1 MCLQRRLR
9 LWKRSHI
16 LDTLGLLSGWILFI
30 FKVVNPWSGECLFG
44 KSKVDGFIWKTS
56 QERRLPR
63 GICGYGSNLQFYV
76 LLQDFYSVHGEKNIN
91 MGPWSTPFL
100 SHHHVSMASTT
111 ICIWKWTFSQG
122 CSKLLWANCSHKTA
136 KLNWSFYPFTQ
147 FHPVPK
153 SHGPSAAIDRVTG
166 RCGAG
171 LFDERSTSQRGL
183 GLQGQGPDSE
193 VLESNTQTSPN
204 WSTLRLRLRVLQN
217 PGATRCRSFLAVGLR
232 NVAFRTWGSE
242 VRSRR
247 RHTASKMVTC
257 GAAGY
262 VGDVGFGLWL

>member
-1 MCLQRRLR
+1 
-9 LWKRSHI
+9 
-16 LDTLGLLSGWILFI
+16 
-30 FKVVNPWSGECLFG
+30 
-44 KSKVDGFIWKTS
+44 
-56 QERRLPR
+56 
-63 GICGYGSNLQFYV
+63 
-76 LLQDFYSVHGEKNIN
+76 
-91 MGPWSTPFL
+91 
-100 SHHHVSMASTT
+100 VSMASTA

-122 CSKLLWANCSHKTA
+122 CSKLLWANCSHKKA

-171 LFDERSTSQRGL
+171 LFDERSTSQWGL

-193 VLESNTQTSPN
+193 VLESNIQTSPN
-204 WSTLRLRLRVLQN
+204 WSTLRLRLRFSESRGNTLQVI
-217 PGATRCRSFLAVGLR
+217 PGSWAAQRGLQDLGVGSQKPAPSYDGLLG
-232 NVAFRTWGSE
+232 TYGQWY
-242 VRSRR
+242 
-247 RHTASKMVTC
+247 KMVTC